1 MGKQLMAKNTR
12 LTGKDLLTKLSTIKG
27 LDRREQAKQC
37 GYISVNGKA
46 QCSQF
51 LEAIAIAR
59 GVLDKLPDD
68 RGKKPNYITTV
79 HANGSVVIGDS
90 YIKEMGF
97 EAGDRLEIRIKKNR
111 IELVRISDLEEVE
124 VKTIGENL

>member
-1 MGKQLMAKNTR
+1 MAKNTR

-51 LEAIAIAR
+51 LEAIAIAK
-59 GVLDKLPDD
+59 GFLDDLPDD
-68 RGKKPNYITTV
+68 RGKKANYITTV
-79 HANGSVVIGDS
+79 HANETIVIGNS
-90 YIKEMGF
+90 YVREIGF
-97 EAGDRLEIRIKKNR
+97 KAGDRLEIRIKKNR